1 MEVKQLFIE
10 QTEITQNELLNKVN
24 DCLAKGTQSN
34 FESRFINEA
43 LVAIDKVLE
52 CDFLLPH
59 DRVLLEKSYR
69 YGNDSVHERLNYFS
83 NYYYAYVN
91 ISKGDINSQQS
102 AFIQI
107 NADTSTML
115 TTILGYNRH
124 ICGIGGSTDNYF
136 VERLPRVVWA
146 LQFVLKRHL
155 TEIYLPSMYVL
166 INLVQALTEYLFCKD
181 NQYKDKAKELLI
193 DIDNLIKQ
201 FRLKKEVTELLNSN
215 VQLSLFLTTQSIRI
229 ENVLGRTEK
238 TEIPDIKEIPQLKS
252 ENKLR
257 ILTSLFYL
265 DKEKFLN
272 LFEQE
277 LSEITGDIYR
287 SKPTI
292 SNFLFLQCL
301 AFYCFLKPQF
311 DNIEL
316 NLNPISKTK
325 INLQENLRLIFNSY
339 DDSNKETI
347 TEDEL
352 NLLLGFND
360 EILREKVANTIIGVD
375 KNTLDREK
383 KKPHGVF
390 EISDME
396 LRVRLHQE
404 NYFLCMPFKSG
415 IEIKTPTVPEGISY
429 QIFRPFIH
437 FDKTIVIFVTAKRC
451 SQSLMNYIKRME
463 DKLGWGIAVIENEEL
478 AKLLKIN
485 GQLN

>member
-10 QTEITQNELLNKVN
+10 QAEISQNELLNKVN
-24 DCLAKGTQSN
+24 ECNAKGTQSN

-59 DRVLLEKSYR
+59 DRVLLEKTYR
-69 YGNDSVHERLNYFS
+69 YGSDSVHERLNYFS
-83 NYYYAYVN
+83 NYYYAYAN
-91 ISKGDINSQQS
+91 ISKGDINSQQA

-115 TTILGYNRH
+115 TTILGFNRS
-124 ICGIGGSTDNYF
+124 ICDIGGSTDNYF
-136 VERLPRVVWA
+136 VERMPRVLWA
-146 LQFVLKRHL
+146 LQFVLKKQL
-155 TEIYLPSMYVL
+155 SEIYLPSIYVL
-166 INLVQALTEYLFCKD
+166 INLEQALTEYLFCRD

-193 DIDNLIKQ
+193 EVDNLINQ
-201 FRLKKEVTELLNSN
+201 FRLKDEVNELLKSN
-215 VQLSLFLTTQSIRI
+215 TQLSLFFVTQLIRTN
-229 ENVLGRTEK
+229 NVLGRNDE
-238 TEIPDIKEIPQLKS
+238 TEIPQTKEIPQVKT

-265 DKEKFLN
+265 DKVSFLTH
-272 LFEQE
+272 FENE
-277 LSEITGDIYR
+277 LPEITNDIYR
-287 SKPTI
+287 SKPSI

-325 INLQENLRLIFNSY
+325 INLQESLRLIFNGY
-339 DDSNKETI
+339 DDSNKETVSGA
-347 TEDEL
+347 EL
-352 NLLLGFND
+352 NVLLGYND
-360 EILREKVANTIIGVD
+360 ETLREKVANTIIGVD

-415 IEIKTPTVPEGISY
+415 IEIKTPTVPEAISY

-451 SQSLMNYIKRME
+451 SQNLMNYIKRME
-463 DKLGWGIAVIENEEL
+463 DKLGWGIAVLENEEL
-478 AKLLKIN
+478 AKLLKVN

>member
-1 MEVKQLFIE
+1 MEMKQLFIE

-24 DCLAKGTQSN
+24 ECIAKGTQSN

-52 CDFLLPH
+52 CNFLLPH
-59 DRVLLEKSYR
+59 DRVLLEKTYR
-69 YGNDSVHERLNYFS
+69 YGSDSVHERLNYFS
-83 NYYYAYVN
+83 NYYYAYAN
-91 ISKGDINSQQS
+91 ISKGDINAQQS

-115 TTILGYNRH
+115 TTILGFNRN

-136 VERLPRVVWA
+136 VERMPRVLWA
-146 LQFVLKRHL
+146 IQFVLKKQL

-166 INLVQALTEYLFCKD
+166 INLEQVLTEYIFCKD
-181 NQYKDKAKELLI
+181 NQYKEKANELLI
-193 DIDNLIKQ
+193 EVDNLSKQ
-201 FRLKKEVTELLNSN
+201 FRLKDEVNELLKSN
-215 VQLSLFLTTQSIRI
+215 TQLALFLATQTIRKNSI
-229 ENVLGRTEK
+229 LGRNEELEFS
-238 TEIPDIKEIPQLKS
+238 EIQEFPKIKC

-265 DKEKFLN
+265 DKESFLTH
-272 LFEQE
+272 FEKE
-277 LSEITGDIYR
+277 LPEIINDIYR
-287 SKPTI
+287 SRPTI
-292 SNFLFLQCL
+292 SNFLLLQCL
-301 AFYCFLKPQF
+301 AFYSYLKPQF
-311 DNIEL
+311 DNLEL

-325 INLQENLRLIFNSY
+325 INLQENLRLIFNRY
-339 DDSNKETI
+339 DESNTETI
-347 TEDEL
+347 SEVEL
-352 NLLLGFND
+352 NLLLGYND

-415 IEIKTPTVPEGISY
+415 IEIKTATVPEVISY

-451 SQSLMNYIKRME
+451 SQNLMNYIKRME

-478 AKLLKIN
+478 AKLLKTN